1 VDHIQFLGF
10 TQIPPSGGLTSAA
23 YISTLVP
30 LKEQGTVSD
39 DCHSQILETEVDAHH
54 LDILASFHI
63 ELIRQR
69 NKPVA
74 LFLVEFGGSLFD
86 SSFNGFDP
94 TTFDD

>member
-63 ELIRQR
+63 ELIGNAINQLRF
-69 NKPVA
+69 
-74 LFLVEFGGSLFD
+74 FL
-86 SSFNGFDP
+86 
-94 TTFDD
+94 